1 MPTRPRPLDT
11 WLRANLWHEFLDG
24 TDMTFAGLTGANA
37 ITFAALLKGDLGRD
51 RRRRDGRDRPQYHPV
66 RDHRLPAQYRR
77 QPSIC
82 LDWAHRR
89 HHEVVSGVGARFIV
103 NGADEFRAHVS
114 QRRTSTQRSVLNSG
128 HGELRPWWRRP
139 WCRRRRRWSWWRP

>member
-1 MPTRPRPLDT
+1 VAHADRVAIIPRRPSSSDALQGRLGARLVKTWDVGMPTRPRPLDT

-24 TDMTFAGLTGANA
+24 TDTTFAGLTGVNA

-51 RRRRDGRDRPQYHPV
+51 RRWRDGRDRPRYHPV

-82 LDWAHRR
+82 LDWRT
-89 HHEVVSGVGARFIV
+89 GV
-103 NGADEFRAHVS
+103 
-114 QRRTSTQRSVLNSG
+114 TM
-128 HGELRPWWRRP
+128 
-139 WCRRRRRWSWWRP
+139 RW